1 MSSARTYVS
10 PKRAAQA
17 EATRQ
22 AILEAFR
29 DQLTEPGRDDLSPTD
44 AAAAAGCSVRTVHG
58 HFPTKESRV
67 VALAELLEAELYAQP
82 LRLPET
88 ADDLPDHYRRIHR
101 SALGSDLA
109 AALVRSGG
117 SEWQEVRSQRR
128 ADRLAAVR
136 RVIEEVGA
144 PETDTRRMAGVL
156 LALSGAE
163 VALTMRDEYGMDPGE
178 IPDAIASAVETLV
191 DDLSRRRRP

>member
-1 MSSARTYVS
+1 MTSARTYVS
-10 PKRAAQA
+10 PKRAAQT

-29 DQLTEPGRDDLSPTD
+29 DQLIEPGRDTLSPTD
-44 AAAAAGCSVRTVHG
+44 AATTAGCSVRTVHG

-67 VALAELLEAELYAQP
+67 IALAELLEAELYTDP
-82 LRLPET
+82 LPLPET

-101 SALGSDLA
+101 SALGSELA
-109 AALVRSGG
+109 AALIRSGG
-117 SEWQEVRSQRR
+117 SDWQEVRSQRR

-136 RVIEEVGA
+136 QVIADVGA
-144 PETDTRRMAGVL
+144 PAPDTRDVTGVL

-163 VALTMRDEYGMDPGE
+163 VALTMRDQYGMDPLE
-178 IPDAIASAVETLV
+178 IPDAIASAVEVLV
-191 DDLSRRRRP
+191 DDLSRRRRT